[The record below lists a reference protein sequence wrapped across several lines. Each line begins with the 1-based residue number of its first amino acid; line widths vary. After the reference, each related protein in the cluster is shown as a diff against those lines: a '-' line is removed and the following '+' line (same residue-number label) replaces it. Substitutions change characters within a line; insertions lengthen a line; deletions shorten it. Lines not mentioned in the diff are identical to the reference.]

1 MDQFIGDGKKRY
13 TIGRLVDKN
22 VITSFVKMNRWRSKN
37 GGIKKFSEQG
47 FIYHVIKKINF
58 FCKIKTKQLVF
69 NSPKSN
75 YRPIEISKF
84 EDLKFFQK
92 CFKKSLIFEKPKKQ
106 LAGWEY

>member
-22 VITSFVKMNRWRSKN
+22 MIASFVKMNRWRSKN
-37 GGIKKFSEQG
+37 AGIRNFSEQG
-47 FIYHVIKKINF
+47 FIYHVIKKFNF

-75 YRPIEISKF
+75 YMLVEISKF
-84 EDLKFFQK
+84 ENLKFFQ
-92 CFKKSLIFEKPKKQ
+92 
-106 LAGWEY
+106 